1 MLRMKVTVKSI
12 FYMSG
17 CHLQQLPQRFK
28 GASIA
33 PKTLPLLTR
42 CGLFRRLTD
51 GPYPCACRVREG
63 REEGGRWAEA
73 AAAAATAASL
83 TERALAACLSDG
95 VGGGGR
101 TVFRP
106 RDI

>member
-42 CGLFRRLTD
+42 CGLFRRLTV
-51 GPYPCACRVREG
+51 GPCPCVCRVKEG
-63 REEGGRWAEA
+63 REGGGRWAEA
-73 AAAAATAASL
+73 AAAASL

-95 VGGGGR
+95 VGGGGGR